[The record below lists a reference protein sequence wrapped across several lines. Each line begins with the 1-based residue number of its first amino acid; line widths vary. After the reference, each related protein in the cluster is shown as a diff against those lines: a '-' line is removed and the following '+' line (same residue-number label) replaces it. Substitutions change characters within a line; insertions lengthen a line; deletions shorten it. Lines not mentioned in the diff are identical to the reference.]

1 MKLIEI
7 WKRLGKQLLKITQHE
22 EAVVFVEGKEYIISG
37 IRYQSGKFIGFETKS
52 REVYHDKT

>member
-7 WKRLGKQLLKITQHE
+7 WKRLGKQPLKITQHE

-37 IRYQSGKFIGFETKS
+37 IRYQSGKFIGFETKP
-52 REVYHDKT
+52 REMRK